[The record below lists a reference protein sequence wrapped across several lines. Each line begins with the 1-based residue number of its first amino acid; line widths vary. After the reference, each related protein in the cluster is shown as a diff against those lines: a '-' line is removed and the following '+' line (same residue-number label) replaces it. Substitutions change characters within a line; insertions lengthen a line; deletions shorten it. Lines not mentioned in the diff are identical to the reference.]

1 MFRRCPVL
9 RATLLALALLPHSFD
24 QVRRV
29 PTNHSQQ
36 ISAHALPLAE
46 RAVGPLTVAEAW
58 EVRSPN
64 SRFGGYSS
72 MLLTGPRQFLL
83 LSDNAVVAQFGL
95 SERGHVSASRLW
107 PMALY
112 SRLSMTKRGRDS
124 ESLTR
129 DPDTGQMWIGFEQYH
144 RIMRFSR
151 DRWRR
156 ETEVAPRAMRAW
168 NGNGGAE
175 AMVRLHDGRFLLLAE
190 TSGGPGSGTDAL
202 LFERDPTATPAI
214 TPLRF
219 AYDSQ
224 GKGRVTDA
232 VELPDGRVLLLHRT
246 IDLWRG
252 WISTIA
258 IADPGEIAARRP
270 WQSRT
275 LAVIA
280 QPLVSENFEA
290 VAIEPA
296 GDTMRI
302 WIASDDNVAV
312 WQRTL
317 LLRLDWPDWRQRLPV
332 TPTRNGPLSPASR

>member
-1 MFRRCPVL
+1 M
-9 RATLLALALLPHSFD
+9 
-24 QVRRV
+24 
-29 PTNHSQQ
+29 
-36 ISAHALPLAE
+36 
-46 RAVGPLTVAEAW
+46 
-58 EVRSPN
+58 
-64 SRFGGYSS
+64 
-72 MLLTGPRQFLL
+72 LTGPRQFLL

-95 SERGHVSASRLW
+95 SERGQISASRIW

-112 SRLSMTKRGRDS
+112 SRASLAKAGRDS

-129 DPDTGQMWIGFEQYH
+129 DPATGQIWIGFEQFH
-144 RIMRFSR
+144 RIMRFSGTG
-151 DRWRR
+151 WRR
-156 ETEVAPRAMRAW
+156 ETEAAPRAMRTW

-175 AMVRLHDGRFLLLAE
+175 AMVRLHDGRFLVLAE

-202 LFERDPTATPAI
+202 LFRRDPTAVPII

-232 VELPDGRVLLLHRT
+232 AQLPDGRVLLLHRR

-258 IADPGEIAARRP
+258 IADPAEIAARHA
-270 WQSRT
+270 WHSRT
-275 LAVIA
+275 LGVIA
-280 QPLVSENFEA
+280 RPLVSENFEA
-290 VAIEPA
+290 MLIEPA

-317 LLRLDWPDWRQRLPV
+317 LLRLDWANWRQR
-332 TPTRNGPLSPASR
+332 